1 MSPLMCLLFFLV
13 LTPMGVVMAGVSW
26 PMVVENAGPAH
37 RGLGVVV
44 AVSGGLIALGG
55 IGFLTMAADRLVG

>member
-26 PMVVENAGPAH
+26 PMIRANAGPAH
-37 RGLGVVV
+37 RAPRTGRWAPWSPGR
-44 AVSGGLIALGG
+44 AG
-55 IGFLTMAADRLVG
+55 